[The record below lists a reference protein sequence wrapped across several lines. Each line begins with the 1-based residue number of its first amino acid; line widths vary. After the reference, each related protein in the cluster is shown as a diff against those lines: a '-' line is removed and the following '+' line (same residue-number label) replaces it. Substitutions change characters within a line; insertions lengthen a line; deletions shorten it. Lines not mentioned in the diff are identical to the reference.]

1 MKVSNYFGI
10 VVLMSMC
17 AHISLAKNE
26 LKKEPE
32 LFLIDKIE
40 AIIFDN
46 DGASVITKSDTEKLT
61 LEGKP
66 QTLDDIIFTRR
77 VYADASKYPF
87 GKDKDAVDRYLEMV
101 MRDNKIGL
109 PDLERMFNA
118 AGYYTYEEGREQ
130 FAIMFAVNSMIDFKV
145 KSYLVVPEAQIIAY
159 YKEHPIEEE
168 AAYKIQRLVIT
179 DKKIVSTQDN
189 KKRLK
194 LALEVGKEIPGVKV
208 SPAFWIKHD
217 ELAADKMFI
226 STMITG
232 DISDPVSIPEGFE
245 LFRLLERRERRI
257 VPLEERYQEIA
268 QELKRP
274 LFEKRFEEY
283 RKSLFDEASIV
294 YY

>member
-10 VVLMSMC
+10 VVLMSLC
-17 AHISLAKNE
+17 AHISLAKNA

-40 AIIFDN
+40 AVIFDN

-66 QTLDDIIFTRR
+66 QTLGDIIFTKR
-77 VYADASKYPF
+77 VFADATKYRITPSE
-87 GKDKDAVDRYLEMV
+87 DAIDRYLDTV
-101 MRDNKIGL
+101 MHDNNMGL
-109 PDLERMFNA
+109 PDVERMFNA
-118 AGYYTYEEGREQ
+118 AGYTYEEGREQ
-130 FAIMFAVNSMIDFKV
+130 LATMFAVNSMIDFKV

-168 AAYKIQRLVIT
+168 AAYKIQRLVVT

-194 LALEVGKEIPGVKV
+194 LALEAGKEIPGVKV

-226 STMITG
+226 TTMIAG